1 MGGRI
6 RAVSPVIL
14 ADAAVPGDLTT
25 GAVNRDSGGGVG
37 RHAGEVGP
45 AAILDNVVVVIGVVI
60 LGGQEHPSL
69 TRKILCQMM

>member
-25 GAVNRDSGGGVG
+25 GAVNRDSGGGAG
-37 RHAGEVGP
+37 RHAGEV
-45 AAILDNVVVVIGVVI
+45 AILDNVVVVIGVVI
-60 LGGQEHPSL
+60 LGGQEHPSP